1 MEDLIIIL
9 IGFTAGLVGSMLG
22 VGGGFLIV
30 PLLCLLLYLPMHVAV
45 GLSLSSIVATSI
57 FSTITY
63 SRKRMIDLR
72 VGLTL
77 EIITLMGAICGSHIA
92 LLLSDRVLKVIFG
105 IALSYA
111 SIRMIFPSKGR
122 EGKRVSLPVAL
133 MISFMAGMA
142 SGMLGIGGGTIKVP
156 LMVLLFNIPV
166 KTAIATSAF
175 MVGLTASTAAI
186 TYQLN
191 GLVDPMYVVRI
202 IIGIFAGVNVGCR
215 LALKAKPMIL
225 RRAFGV
231 ILLTLALRML
241 LEGIM

>member
-30 PLLCLLLYLPMHVAV
+30 PLLCLLLYLPMHVAI

-72 VGLTL
+72 IGLTL

-92 LLLSDRVLKVIFG
+92 LLLSDKVLKAIFG

-111 SIRMIFPSKGR
+111 SIRMIFPSKGG